1 MPGPVATEVASLVR
15 ATMSK
20 LESVGDIYGDTDNT
34 EGLPAAFH
42 DVGKH
47 VSTVYH
53 ALKMSKEQIMQRKDD
68 RSCVE
73 MKPSAEDCK
82 RKADC
87 LEKLFSKVVTSAAN
101 KKMENYRM
109 VVRKLGNES
118 RVETLMRD
126 AMEDVRLLL
135 TVDDEM
141 QLATKSQLDLL
152 VKSIEE
158 VSAIPQSL
166 QDEGPTLS
174 IQNNGSGPQN
184 ISTGNGPQNNNNG
197 LGVQVNGGTFHNM
210 NPFLPQQSSQF

>member
-1 MPGPVATEVASLVR
+1 MPGPVATEVVSLVR

-20 LESVGDIYGDTDNT
+20 LESVGDIYGDTDNA
-34 EGLPAAFH
+34 EGLPPAFH
-42 DVGKH
+42 EVGKH

-53 ALKMSKEQIMQRKDD
+53 ALKMSKEQILQRKDD
-68 RSCVE
+68 SSCAE

-87 LEKLFSKVVTSAAN
+87 LEKLFSKVVPSAAN
-101 KKMENYRM
+101 EKMENYRM
-109 VVRKLGNES
+109 AVRELGNES

-126 AMEDVRLLL
+126 AMEDVKLLL

-141 QLATKSQLDLL
+141 QLATKSQLELL

-166 QDEGPTLS
+166 QDESPTLS

-184 ISTGNGPQNNNNG
+184 VCTGNGPQNNNNG
-197 LGVQVNGGTFHNM
+197 LGMQVNGGTFHNI
-210 NPFLPQQSSQF
+210 NPFLPR